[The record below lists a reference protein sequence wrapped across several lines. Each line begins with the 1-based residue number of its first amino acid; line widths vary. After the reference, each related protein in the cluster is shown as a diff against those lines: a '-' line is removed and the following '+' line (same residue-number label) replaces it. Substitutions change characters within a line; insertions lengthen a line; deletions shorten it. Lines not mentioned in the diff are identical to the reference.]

1 MKYRLSQLLPKVTGA
16 NPKLKKF
23 FPSFHLLII
32 WPFLTLPAQP
42 AQEATR
48 WFLIVVIALIIL
60 LFIAVAVLLPLTLRL
75 NQQRERKKPQPSSAT
90 PEPEPPSPPSSSLT
104 DTVETAPV
112 IVNEDLAVTEPGI
125 RLIKAE
131 REPETMPASGSRP
144 ANVGWRIAGLSDTG
158 LRRELNED
166 SMLMV
171 EADLPCGLY
180 VVADGMGGHD
190 AGEVAS
196 GLTVKTIQEHFA
208 THVPTT
214 TAVSFDDW
222 LTDAVMTANQT
233 VLDNQGSRTEE
244 KKMGSTLVMALV
256 ADGQAHIANV
266 GDSRAYHINSAGIQ
280 QISVDHSLVERLV
293 QIGQLTREEARTH
306 KQKNV
311 IYSTIGDKPDME
323 MGLYHVD
330 LQAGDRLMLCSDG
343 LSGMITDEE
352 ILAISQSQPDPAAA
366 CKALIEAAK
375 RAGGHDNITAIIVQ
389 MDGG

>member
-1 MKYRLSQLLPKVTGA
+1 MKYRLSQVLRKVTA
-16 NPKLKKF
+16 TRPELKTLASS
-23 FPSFHLLII
+23 PPLLLSL
-32 WPFLTLPAQP
+32 PFLALPARP
-42 AQEATR
+42 GQESTR
-48 WFLIVVIALIIL
+48 WFLMLVIALIIL

-75 NQQRERKKPQPSSAT
+75 SQQRQRKKPQVK
-90 PEPEPPSPPSSSLT
+90 PEPEAAASLPESLV
-104 DTVETAPV
+104 DTVETTPV
-112 IVNEDLAVTEPGI
+112 VAAEDLGATEPGI

-131 REPETMPASGSRP
+131 REPETLPASGPRP
-144 ANVGWRIAGLSDTG
+144 ANIGWRIAGLSDTG

-166 SMLMV
+166 NMLMV

-196 GLTVKTIQEHFA
+196 DLTVKAIQEHFVSH
-208 THVPTT
+208 TPTT

-222 LTDAVMTANQT
+222 LTNAVMTANQT

-256 ADGQAHIANV
+256 AAGQAHIANV
-266 GDSRAYHINSAGIQ
+266 GDSRAYQINSTGIQ

-330 LQAGDRLMLCSDG
+330 LQPGDRLLLCSDG

-352 ILAISQSQPDPAAA
+352 ILTISRSQPDPAAA